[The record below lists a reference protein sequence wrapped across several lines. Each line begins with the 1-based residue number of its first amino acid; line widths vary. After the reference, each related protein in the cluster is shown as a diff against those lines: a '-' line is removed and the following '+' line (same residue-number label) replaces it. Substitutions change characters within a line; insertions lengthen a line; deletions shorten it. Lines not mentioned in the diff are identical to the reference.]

1 MQVSVETTGK
11 LERAMRVQVP
21 EERIAEEVQ
30 NRLLRLSRTTR
41 VAGFRPGK
49 APMRVIEQRYGKQVR
64 QEVVGEVVQTT
75 FYEAVAQ
82 EKLQPAGNPSI
93 DPLEAEQGQGLTY
106 TARFEVFPEVQLA
119 PAATLQV
126 EKPVCEIVD
135 ADVDRMQ
142 AELRRQRAEPTE
154 TARASRTGDTVVI
167 DFTGYLNGEPFD
179 GGSGSDYRLELGSGR
194 LIPGFED
201 GLLDQAAGADVTLDL
216 TFPETYQDQKLAGQ
230 AVQFKVQVKQ
240 VLEPVEPELDDAFFA
255 QFGVQEGGE
264 EAFRRELRE
273 HMRREADTAIR
284 NRVRDGIMDALLK
297 ANPIDVPKSLIHEES
312 HRMLHQ
318 FQAQMK
324 SYGMAD
330 VEKLPHDTALFE
342 EQAARRVAL
351 QLLVA
356 EIIRSQQLQADP
368 DRVRQEVERRAQNY
382 EDAAA
387 VINWYYADK
396 QRMAEV
402 EAVVLEDEVIDWV
415 SENADLKEVQVSFDE
430 LVNKG
435 QTDAG

>member
-368 DRVRQEVERRAQNY
+368 DRVRQEVEQRAQNY